1 MPNSRKENLLH
12 YSEQTP
18 RHDIVFLTCY
28 SAIGDNHLLCRE
40 PFAAAENYDLN
51 SCFYFW
57 DPPTLFWLLRGLLWY
72 LHWLLFQILLPALS
86 CRSHLSGKVVSDH
99 PTQNKEEFSLI
110 ANQIRV
116 TPMTVFQGGLSEP
129 MTVSLERT
137 IRIRLIDKQ
146 F

>member
-1 MPNSRKENLLH
+1 MPNQEKKICFTTANKHRGMMLYFWHAIQQKGITTYYVGNL
-12 YSEQTP
+12 S
-18 RHDIVFLTCY
+18 
-28 SAIGDNHLLCRE
+28 LLQKI
-40 PFAAAENYDLN
+40 DLN
-51 SCFYFW
+51 SCFPFW
-57 DPPTLFWLLRGLLWY
+57 DLPTQFWLLQGLLWY
-72 LHWLLFQILLPALS
+72 FHWLLFQILLPALS
-86 CRSHLSGKVVSDH
+86 CRSHHSGKVVSDH

-116 TPMTVFQGGLSEP
+116 TPKTVFQGGLSEP